1 MNGKENRKKKIKRC
15 YRDQEILRKK
25 RKSKEKGKI
34 KNIEREKINENE
46 NN

>member
-1 MNGKENRKKKIKRC
+1 MNGKETRKKKIKRWQ
-15 YRDQEILRKK
+15 RSRNFEKR

-46 NN
+46 NI

>member
-25 RKSKEKGKI
+25 EKVKKKERLKILRGRK
-34 KNIEREKINENE
+34 
-46 NN
+46 